1 MNCKNW
7 RIHKTSRLKTTS
19 SQSPKNWFVEWSHHR
34 ATCLCVLPSQ
44 FRTHHCALIA
54 KLIASHQIECLRSC
68 VRAKEHVIFCTCA
81 GCRVQSTARKDVEV
95 KAGRGVSLCRA
106 QVARPACCWRWTSS
120 RSWPRRTPATQWT
133 EVSWACSKNAK
144 TINQGTGCREKQGT
158 QIWALRCLAWKF
170 QALLSPHSFI
180 KSCHLMH
187 DV

>member
-7 RIHKTSRLKTTS
+7 RFHKTSRLKTTS

-81 GCRVQSTARKDVEV
+81 GCRVQSTARKDVKV
-95 KAGRGVSLCRA
+95 KAGESACNNGDAEKENKICKCSNLLGWKYRYGIFCTGKNYRSRCSAFHLIPHLRVVISLS
-106 QVARPACCWRWTSS
+106 VWVNVRWKV
-120 RSWPRRTPATQWT
+120 QN
-133 EVSWACSKNAK
+133 K
-144 TINQGTGCREKQGT
+144 IN
-158 QIWALRCLAWKF
+158 
-170 QALLSPHSFI
+170 
-180 KSCHLMH
+180 
-187 DV
+187 